1 MNAAPVNAVLESL
14 SGLLAQIRNA
24 QAANLARRGKYDEA
38 IRMLRGSGQ
47 EELSVD
53 ALDLQARIAAQQG
66 RLLVAEGLWT
76 DVLRT
81 DSGHA
86 GARQGL
92 ERIRKINR
100 YRVRFLGLSLSAVII
115 VCAIL
120 GFAVLAVAGFT
131 YSLVGLKEELRMNLG
146 VLAASQREQVLQ
158 IEELSGSLRKIGI
171 SQDNHVQEVRMVNDA
186 LREQAAAQQEMVK
199 RMDEFAVAVN
209 RSLTSSQQDVIGRLR
224 IVESASVKQTSCQE
238 QILADIDKLS
248 VALGNSI
255 VSTHQQSVGRLERV
269 EAALEKHRNE
279 QEALGLQMESV
290 LGALKEQARSQEAVK
305 QELANVGNRV
315 AALSPAVRMPP
326 MIDIEVPGVIASVD
340 GDALMV
346 SFEEDLFTVGTLCRK
361 QSVLRRE
368 ALQML
373 KAVALALK
381 PHAEEVRIAVI
392 GCSLGEGRSEYVESL
407 RRAEAVMDFLR
418 VHACVSPTKLS
429 LQGIGMSDGSFFEEH
444 FCRMG
449 RSTVMLV
456 IHRRGR
462 REAGLLDDPG

>member
-1 MNAAPVNAVLESL
+1 MNAAPVNAVLQSL

-92 ERIRKINR
+92 ERIRKING
-100 YRVRFLGLSLSAVII
+100 YRVRFLGLSLSAIII
-115 VCAIL
+115 VSAML
-120 GFAVLAVAGFT
+120 GFAFLAVAGFT

-171 SQDNHVQEVRMVNDA
+171 SQDNYVQEVRMLNDA
-186 LREQAAAQQEMVK
+186 LREQAAAQQAMVK
-199 RMDEFAVAVN
+199 RMDEFAVDVN

-255 VSTHQQSVGRLERV
+255 VSIHQQSVGRLERV
-269 EAALEKHRNE
+269 EAALERHRNE

-346 SFEEDLFTVGTLCRK
+346 WFEEDLFTVGTLFRK

-381 PHAEEVRIAVI
+381 AHAEEVRIAVI